1 MKKIISIMTA
11 MVMTVC
17 ILSCTVPLVYAENS
31 AETASGTELAAGNIS
46 DKQLKK
52 LIFELAGD
60 SIKFSSRYCYYG
72 GELMIATNDKFT
84 VKTDAEKRVCYFK
97 PESNGK
103 YMIILMDS
111 QPEEYITFAFDYYY
125 YVLLVECHDNV
136 VDIDVNNMYSL
147 ETDFSKYGAAPIVIT
162 SLATEKSYA
171 VSIDSQAMDT
181 ALGYLMT
188 GFFIESDCFGVYG
201 ISFDTDRIYYTP
213 AFIVH
218 NKNCKLLSA
227 DIERLNNDDSTITD
241 FTMYNFPVINCDK
254 PASGLLV
261 LMPRNYKYKEEGINL
276 IKADG
281 DIIKKIHFDLEIDK
295 KHDSKYCL
303 IDSLKETL
311 LPKNDINY
319 DGELNVADAVIL
331 SKYLHGTGEM
341 NKVNAWLADIC
352 RDGTLDVFDLCMLKK
367 ELVK

>member
-1 MKKIISIMTA
+1 M
-11 MVMTVC
+11 
-17 ILSCTVPLVYAENS
+17 
-31 AETASGTELAAGNIS
+31 
-46 DKQLKK
+46 
-52 LIFELAGD
+52 
-60 SIKFSSRYCYYG
+60 
-72 GELMIATNDKFT
+72 
-84 VKTDAEKRVCYFK
+84 
-97 PESNGK
+97 
-103 YMIILMDS
+103 
-111 QPEEYITFAFDYYY
+111 
-125 YVLLVECHDNV
+125 
-136 VDIDVNNMYSL
+136 DIDVNNMYSL
-147 ETDFSKYGAAPIVIT
+147 ETDFSKYGAAPIFIT

-281 DIIKKIHFDLEIDK
+281 TI
-295 KHDSKYCL
+295 
-303 IDSLKETL
+303 
-311 LPKNDINY
+311 
-319 DGELNVADAVIL
+319 
-331 SKYLHGTGEM
+331 
-341 NKVNAWLADIC
+341 
-352 RDGTLDVFDLCMLKK
+352 DVFDLCMLKK
-367 ELVK
+367 ALISAEQTGG